1 MRGSSQIIMYKAALP
16 HGGAWKR
23 QISNWIEEDA
33 PSFDIG
39 GLVVGSEVK
48 KAQLFMKQN
57 GIVAGTPFA
66 EEVWKQCGLSYKWL
80 ISEGTQVD
88 AGQGKKVIAELE
100 GPANQLLLAE
110 RVSLNILSRASGIA
124 TRSRSIAA
132 LARAVKYS
140 GVIAGTRK
148 TTPGFRIVDKYA
160 MAVGGVDMHRYDLS
174 SMVMLKD
181 NHVWSTGSI
190 TRAVH
195 TARDFGGFA
204 LKIEV
209 ECRSEAEAEE
219 AIAAGADVVMLD
231 NFSPEDLKVAAA
243 SLKRKHRRKVLL
255 ECSGGLTDENI
266 DSYLCKD
273 IDIYS
278 TSWIHQG
285 TPVVDFSLKINH

>member
-1 MRGSSQIIMYKAALP
+1 MYRAVLP

-23 QISNWIEEDA
+23 QISSWIEEDA

-39 GLVVGSEVK
+39 GLVVGSDIK
-48 KAQLFMKQN
+48 NAQLYMKQD
-57 GIVAGTPFA
+57 GILSGTPFA
-66 EEVWKQCGLSYKWL
+66 EEVWKQCGLTYKWL
-80 ISEGTQVD
+80 VSEGTRVEV
-88 AGQGKKVIAELE
+88 GHGKKVIAELE

-110 RVSLNILSRASGIA
+110 RVSLNILARASGIS
-124 TRSRSIAA
+124 TRSRRIAE
-132 LARAVKYS
+132 LAQAANYP
-140 GVIAGTRK
+140 GIIAGTRK

-181 NHVWSTGSI
+181 NHIWSTGSI

-209 ECRSEAEAEE
+209 ECQSEAEAEE

-231 NFSPEDLKVAAA
+231 NFSPEGLRTAAA
-243 SLKRKHRRKVLL
+243 SLKANHGQKVLL
-255 ECSGGLTDENI
+255 ECSGGLTEENI
-266 DSYLCKD
+266 GSYLCRD